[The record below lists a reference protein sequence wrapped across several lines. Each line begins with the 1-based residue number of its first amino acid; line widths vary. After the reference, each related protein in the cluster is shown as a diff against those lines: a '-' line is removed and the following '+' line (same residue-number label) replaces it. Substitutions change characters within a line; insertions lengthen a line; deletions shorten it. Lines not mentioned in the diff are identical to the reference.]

1 MRDSK
6 VFSLAVLIFGL
17 VGLQSLYASSET
29 IEGRKGQFRLL
40 SADINEEASYH
51 IRTSI
56 QYFKDGDLFDTG
68 EDVEGITAKIGAGY
82 SIFPNLHVSAQG
94 GFDISTIDV
103 GATSQNYNL
112 GRFSAAVTGTHDVG
126 RYFQLPDNRF
136 VMGASLWVDFSKP
149 TRFFKGPNVVTTV
162 TATADWSEKE
172 IPFRAHLNLG
182 FQPGN
187 GKRYFDDNQVD
198 QFGNQINDF
207 DRFGTRT
214 INSYALKTGLG
225 FEFPYPDVIPSAEF
239 LMDYVNGAGFSKTPK
254 WVTVGLK
261 GKPFPQKNI
270 EIFAAA
276 DIGLS
281 SYSETP
287 GAAKPKAYAVPLW
300 NAVLGFG
307 LSQFGKR
314 AGEVGVDSAQFNRT
328 LSELRERNEMIA
340 ALKKDLSYN
349 TVTGRVVDARSNL
362 PLAGVSISFPEQPEL
377 RSSETNE
384 RGEFTRY
391 FPHLAG
397 ARILFSKEGYE
408 PSSKFYAL
416 KPGESVRA
424 EIELRESSAVQSGK
438 LVLNVTDEVGQ
449 ATSVQ
454 VVIQNLRTNEQAQS
468 QSDSNGRISL
478 ELAPGDYQI
487 EIRADGYQSVRD
499 RIQIESGKAVL
510 RSYTV
515 TSEK

>member
-1 MRDSK
+1 MRVSK
-6 VFSLAVLIFGL
+6 LLGVLFFGL
-17 VGLQSLYASSET
+17 SLIQVSFASSET

-40 SADINEEASYH
+40 SADINEEASYN

-56 QYFKDGDLFDTG
+56 QYFKDGDLFNTG
-68 EDVEGITAKIGAGY
+68 EDVEGLTAKIGAGY
-82 SIFPNLHVSAQG
+82 AIFPNLHLSAQG
-94 GFDISTIDV
+94 GFDISTVDV

-112 GRFSAAVTGTHDVG
+112 GKFSAAITGTYDLG
-126 RYFQLPDNRF
+126 KQFQLPANRF
-136 VMGASLWVDFSKP
+136 VMGASLWVDFSKV
-149 TRFFKGPNVVTTV
+149 TRFFKGPNIIGTII
-162 TATADWSEKE
+162 ATGDWSEKE

-187 GKRYFDDNQVD
+187 GKRYFDDDQVD

-214 INSYALKTGLG
+214 INSYALKTGVG
-225 FEFPYPDVIPSAEF
+225 FEFPYADVIPSAEF
-239 LMDYVNGAGFSKTPK
+239 LMDYVNGAGFSRTPK

-270 EIFAAA
+270 ELFAAG

-281 SYSETP
+281 SYKETP
-287 GAAKPKAYAVPLW
+287 GSEKPDAYAVPLW
-300 NAVLGFG
+300 NVVLGFG
-307 LSQFGKR
+307 MSQFGKR
-314 AGEVGVDSAQFNRT
+314 AGEVGVDAAQYNKT
-328 LSELRERNEMIA
+328 LGELRDRNEMIA
-340 ALKKDLSYN
+340 ALRKDLNYN
-349 TVTGRVVDARSNL
+349 TVTGRVIDARTNR
-362 PLAGVSISFPEQPEL
+362 PLSGVTVSFPEQGDL

-384 RGEFTRY
+384 KGEFTRY

-397 ARILFSKEGYE
+397 ARILFSKDGYE

-424 EIELRESSAVQSGK
+424 EIELREGSAVQTGK
-438 LVLNVTDEVGQ
+438 LVLNIANESGQ
-449 ATSVQ
+449 AAASQ
-454 VVIQNLRTNEQAQS
+454 VIIQNLRTNEQAQS
-468 QSDSNGRISL
+468 QSDAGGRISL
-478 ELAPGDYQI
+478 ELAPGDYRI
-487 EIRADGYQSVRD
+487 EIRSRGYKSLSD

-515 TSEK
+515 TSDQ